1 MLFKARA
8 KAFGREAWTDRLTRM
23 KLRQAFG
30 RLIRRETD
38 KGVFVMLD
46 SRLPTRL
53 TSAFPAGTPIIRCG
67 LADAIKETRAFL
79 AQDHKE

>member
-1 MLFKARA
+1 
-8 KAFGREAWTDRLTRM
+8 M

-30 RLIRRETD
+30 RLIRRESD
-38 KGVFVMLD
+38 KGVFIMLD

-67 LADAIKETRAFL
+67 LAAAIRETRSFL
-79 AQDHKE
+79 ASE